1 MIMNEGHPVLDEI
14 ASIINEYTDDESKY
28 LSKAQR
34 ERLEPCQSSIPWY
47 VMCKGYIHKDG
58 TRVILNKYLGD
69 DIVLLK
75 DSKYIHLA
83 TNENNEGKT
92 LDVKIGDLNDRTP
105 QQTSLPLSN
114 DHYET
119 TENISQTLTN
129 HNLSYLVKTVKK
141 YVPEDISVMMDLL
154 DDFESKKE
162 QKEKDD
168 KDTSLMMAFNRWNGG
183 KGI

>member
-1 MIMNEGHPVLDEI
+1 MNEEHPFLDEI
-14 ASIINEYTDDESKY
+14 ASVISEYTDDESKY

-47 VMCKGYIHKDG
+47 EMCKGYIHKDG

-69 DIVLLK
+69 DIVLLR
-75 DSKYIHLA
+75 DSEYIHLA
-83 TNENNEGKT
+83 TNKNNEGKT
-92 LDVKIGDLNDRTP
+92 LDVKIGDLKDKTP

-119 TENISQTLTN
+119 TENISQTLNN
-129 HNLSYLVKTVKK
+129 HNLSNLATTVKK

-154 DDFESKKE
+154 DDFESK
-162 QKEKDD
+162 QKQAQKDN
-168 KDTSLMMAFNRWNGG
+168 KDVSLMMAFNKWNGG